1 MKNYIPLYPPN
12 IPRKSLDYL
21 KKCVDENMVSTGGNL
36 INIFE
41 SKISNIT
48 SSKYAV
54 AFNSGTA
61 ALHIALKV
69 IGVKESDE
77 IIVPTLTFIA
87 TINSVIYN
95 KCSPIFMDSDEDYNI
110 DVRKVIH
117 FLNKETIFKKKFSF
131 NKKTKKRIFAII
143 VTHVWGNAANILKL
157 KKICRE
163 KNIKIIE
170 DASESLGTYYKKNQK
185 HTGTLGDI
193 GVLSF
198 NANKIITTGGGG
210 MLLTNKLKYSKLAK
224 YYSLQ
229 AKDDPIFFVHNNVGY
244 NYRMTNISAALGL
257 HQSIELTKILKKKK
271 KIRNLYLEY
280 FKNKK
285 KVSFFQG
292 TDHSKNNN
300 WMNIVRVNFDKKGS
314 LKKIINLFEK
324 KGVQVR
330 PVWKLNHTQK
340 PFKKFQAY
348 QIKNAFRL
356 VKKSLCLPSSINLSK
371 KDILRITNLFDLRY
385 E

>member
-1 MKNYIPLYPPN
+1 MENFIPLYPPN
-12 IPRKSLDYL
+12 IPKKSLNYL

-36 INIFE
+36 INVFE
-41 SKISNIT
+41 SKISKIT
-48 SSKYAV
+48 SSKYAI

-69 IGVKESDE
+69 IGAKENDE

-95 KCSPIFMDSDEDYNI
+95 KCSPIFMDSTEDYNI
-110 DVRKVIH
+110 DIKKVTH
-117 FLNKETIFKKKFSF
+117 FLNKETTFKKKFSF
-131 NKKTKKRIFAII
+131 NKKTKKRIIAII
-143 VTHVWGNAANILKL
+143 VTHVWGNAVDIFKL
-157 KKICRE
+157 KRICKE

-170 DASESLGTYYKKNQK
+170 DASESLGTFYKKSQK
-185 HTGTLGDI
+185 HTGTLGDV

-210 MLLTNKLKYSKLAK
+210 ILLTNKAIYSKLAK
-224 YYSLQ
+224 YYSTQ
-229 AKDDPIFFVHNNVGY
+229 AKDDPIFFVHNDVGY

-257 HQSIELTKILKKKK
+257 HQLIELAKILKKKEN
-271 KIRNLYLEY
+271 IRNLYLKY

-285 KVSFFQG
+285 NVRFFQG
-292 TDHSKNNN
+292 TNYSKNNN
-300 WMNIVRVNFDKKGS
+300 WMNIVRINLNKKTS

-340 PFKKFQAY
+340 PFKKYQSY
-348 QIKNAFRL
+348 QIKIATEL
-356 VKKSLCLPSSINLSK
+356 VKNSLCLPSSINLSK
-371 KDILRITNLFDLRY
+371 KDILRITNLFNLHY